1 MDEKKKKGAERR
13 MLLLMVAALCILTMT
28 GAWAQ
33 DRTRES
39 TADPACTQPVAN
51 ILTVGASEGIA
62 NEYLGIVRFHVI
74 ANSDSQKDQNLK
86 YMVRN
91 SVFSKLENRLTS
103 ELLRAEAD
111 GVTDAGRGEISR
123 CYVREHLAEIESWAQ
138 DCLRARGCDY
148 QAKAE
153 FGICAIPAKTYDD
166 IYFPAGNYEAL
177 TITLGNGDGQNWW
190 CVVFPPLCLVDCRNS
205 TYREYFHVDTQG
217 RLVLKSKILEVLR
230 ENAEHEE

>member
-62 NEYLGIVRFHVI
+62 NEYPGIVRFHVI

-111 GVTDAGRGEISR
+111 GVTDALKGAFGGDRELGTGLPACPRLRLSGEGRIR
-123 CYVREHLAEIESWAQ
+123 Y
-138 DCLRARGCDY
+138 LR
-148 QAKAE
+148 
-153 FGICAIPAKTYDD
+153 
-166 IYFPAGNYEAL
+166 
-177 TITLGNGDGQNWW
+177 
-190 CVVFPPLCLVDCRNS
+190 
-205 TYREYFHVDTQG
+205 DTG
-217 RLVLKSKILEVLR
+217 KDLR
-230 ENAEHEE
+230 